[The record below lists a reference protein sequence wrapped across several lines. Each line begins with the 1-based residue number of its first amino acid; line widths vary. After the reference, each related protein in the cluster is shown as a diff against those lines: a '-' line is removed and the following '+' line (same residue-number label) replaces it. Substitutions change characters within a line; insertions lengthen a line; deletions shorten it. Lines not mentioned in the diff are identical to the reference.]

1 MIYKKLIKEHSLIY
15 KNQINKKIELI
26 KNKISKNLISHAQK
40 YIDSL
45 NRVNSQSNSITNF
58 NSKICY
64 CIRKKTNNK
73 VFFYILVNALR
84 GKVLN
89 LSLSKTKPKGVYQIH
104 YIANDIFNLI
114 LKGKIMLNEC
124 QWSTEVKQIKPFNKS
139 NRDLLFHI
147 GYHID
152 GDNRSPELKIR
163 NLFSLIK

>member
-1 MIYKKLIKEHSLIY
+1 M
-15 KNQINKKIELI
+15 
-26 KNKISKNLISHAQK
+26 
-40 YIDSL
+40 
-45 NRVNSQSNSITNF
+45 
-58 NSKICY
+58 
-64 CIRKKTNNK
+64 
-73 VFFYILVNALR
+73 NALR

-89 LSLSKTKPKGVYQIH
+89 LSLSKTKPKEVYQIH

-163 NLFSLIK
+163 KFIQLDKIANFLLNAIQGQMDFF